1 MTTTLNETP
10 DVKELKRPPIKAVPL
25 KTREETDTI
34 INNLEDSTETLV
46 HKIAK
51 LKGIKKNPFLAYK
64 KQPAENEII
73 ERIAGFDTQG
83 NCATLAHTYIANK
96 AGFNVSD
103 FRGGVS
109 REVFSD
115 RDNIV
120 SLSAKK
126 GIKAHQIKT
135 NNPVQAYREL
145 IKFIQPGK
153 EYELSVGGH
162 TAIVR
167 LNKVEYEYLELQSYE
182 NRGWYKLDEK
192 EAKRRFSLDPVDSAE
207 NNIIIE
213 LDGLI
218 KRRKFIELMYYIN
231 TTRG

>member
-1 MTTTLNETP
+1 M
-10 DVKELKRPPIKAVPL
+10 PL
-25 KTREETDTI
+25 KTREKTDTI
-34 INNLEDSTETLV
+34 INNLEDNTETLV
-46 HKIAK
+46 HKMAK
-51 LKGIKKNPFLAYK
+51 LKGVEKNPFLAYE

-120 SLSAKK
+120 SLSAIK

-153 EYELSVGGH
+153 EYELSVGRH
-162 TAIVR
+162 SAIVR
-167 LNKVEYEYLELQSYE
+167 LNKGEYEYLELQDYE
-182 NRGWYKLDEK
+182 HRGWKKMTEETAKNRFKLFK
-192 EAKRRFSLDPVDSAE
+192 VDSSI
-207 NNIIIE
+207 NNIIIDIDSLTRSRE
-213 LDGLI
+213 FIKLI
-218 KRRKFIELMYYIN
+218 Y
-231 TTRG
+231 